1 MGLTREPNQTQGE
14 KGTGTTGK
22 TPAQMPWWAM
32 MSVDRDLRLT
42 QANSQLG
49 RPREVR
55 VAEGG
60 QYGTFRLRG
69 IEAYR
74 DLEVPEAVG
83 ES

>member
-1 MGLTREPNQTQGE
+1 
-14 KGTGTTGK
+14 
-22 TPAQMPWWAM
+22 